1 MLKDQVF
8 QLLQHGKPIEFGRYK
23 NLITKPTTSF
33 WDDDGFAL
41 MKRRRTQ
48 RKTWIF
54 YGVYTKDLFA
64 GIAIVDAGIVST
76 AFAYFYVPS
85 ENLFIEDK
93 MTMPLGFKSSF
104 DPAMTDEW
112 KLGKY
117 SIRTTNGKMSL
128 NYNGKFKLEMT
139 AHLQDN
145 GVSIVAPSQDD
156 RPFNFTYKDLTIPTE
171 VNIEYQNKSFSVN
184 GAYGAIDFTKGYPP
198 RATEWNWSSAIGKT
212 ETGKTIAFNIVDKF
226 NKNME
231 NILWLDGERIIL
243 SDASFQYGPDLKKDI
258 WKIQTKDQIIN
269 MQLQPFGARA
279 ENINAAVMKSIF
291 TQPFGEY
298 NGTVT
303 VVGTTEKFTAWGVAE
318 EHSAVW

>member
-1 MLKDQVF
+1 MLKEQAS
-8 QLLQHGKPIEFGRYK
+8 QLLQHGKPIDFGRYK

-54 YGVYTKDLFA
+54 YGVYTKDLYA
-64 GIAIVDAGIVST
+64 GIAIVDAGIVAT

-93 MTMPLGFKSSF
+93 MTMPLGFKSGF

-117 SIRTTNGKMSL
+117 SIQTTNNVMSL
-128 NYNGKFKLEMT
+128 NYNGKFKLAIT
-139 AHLQDN
+139 AHLKDN
-145 GVSIVAPSQDD
+145 GVSIVVPSQDD
-156 RPFNFTYKDLTIPTE
+156 RPFNFTYKDLPIQNE
-171 VNIEYQNKSFSVN
+171 VKIDYQGKTFQTNSAS
-184 GAYGAIDFTKGYPP
+184 GAIDFTKGYPP
-198 RATEWNWSSAIGKT
+198 RSTEWNWASAIGTT
-212 ETGKTIAFNIVDKF
+212 ESGKSIAFNIVNKF

-243 SDASFQYGPDLKKDI
+243 SDASFDYGPNLKQDLWYIKTADKIIDI
-258 WKIQTKDQIIN
+258 
-269 MQLQPFGARA
+269 QLQPKGARA
-279 ENINAAVMKSIF
+279 ENINAAVMKSNFI
-291 TQPFGEY
+291 QPFGEY
-298 NGTVT
+298 NGTVN
-303 VVGTTEKFTAWGVAE
+303 VNGIIEKFTAWGVAE